1 VGFMQGFPVAPD
13 ERVRLTS
20 CVGEKAGG
28 RQGSQQSPVV
38 SGLDSGIGKLFDSGT
53 LPHAKEIG
61 VVSGG
66 HEEQLRR
73 WAELALDQQESAE
86 RAGARRGRN
95 EPDIIRNG
103 LESPI
108 GIGNPSPLGEGRY

>member
-1 VGFMQGFPVAPD
+1 
-13 ERVRLTS
+13 
-20 CVGEKAGG
+20 
-28 RQGSQQSPVV
+28 
-38 SGLDSGIGKLFDSGT
+38 

-86 RAGARRGRN
+86 RAVRGVVEN

-103 LESPI
+103 LEMGGFSGCAFCAHKFSTARALQI
-108 GIGNPSPLGEGRY
+108 CA

>member
-1 VGFMQGFPVAPD
+1 
-13 ERVRLTS
+13 
-20 CVGEKAGG
+20 
-28 RQGSQQSPVV
+28 
-38 SGLDSGIGKLFDSGT
+38 

-86 RAGARRGRN
+86 RAVRGMVEN

-103 LESPI
+103 
-108 GIGNPSPLGEGRY
+108 